1 MVSFRV
7 NNLSE
12 MGILVRVRR
21 YPIFLSLILTI
32 FIGQFTSASAGSFE
46 ALAEIDG
53 LTKSKLD
60 FNSALKVGGTA
71 KLRWEFSQ
79 QSGES
84 LKLLE
89 GLKVFD
95 KYSQRNYDLK
105 RVETAW
111 VTRTINIACYSSENS
126 SVGKTFSKIRV
137 NFLIPFSPITSNHIL
152 STWVIDENVT
162 DFEIPIHAKC
172 SDMRVFS
179 TMELNLQAIV
189 GLNGG
194 EVSKHIWLNAVTKDY
209 STFANVKGAPVTAKK
224 TASATSVKKTPAAAA
239 KKPNPAAKPSASTK
253 SNSKKASCSI
263 FNGEKIYATYGM
275 AEAPFGVTT
284 IKFENITDCRLDV
297 SIRGDFIGI
306 SNNQQMRCSVNG
318 MWSLDP
324 YSRIELAP
332 AGTVSGAIPFQSVFP
347 QLVNCFRTINAQKNF
362 TAIITGASES

>member
-1 MVSFRV
+1 MVPFRI

-12 MGILVRVRR
+12 MEILVRVRR
-21 YPIFLSLILTI
+21 YPIFLSLLLTI

-53 LTKSKLD
+53 LTKSKLVV
-60 FNSALKVGGTA
+60 NSGLKAGGTA
-71 KLRWEFSQ
+71 KLTWEFSQ

-95 KYSQRNYDLK
+95 RYSQRNYDLK

-111 VTRTINIACYSSENS
+111 VTRTISLSCNSSENN
-126 SVGKTFSKIRV
+126 SVGKTVSKIRV
-137 NFLIPFSPITSNHIL
+137 NFLNPFSPITSDDIL

-172 SDMRVFS
+172 SDLRVYS
-179 TMELNLQAIV
+179 SIDLNVQAIV

-194 EVSKHIWLNAVTKDY
+194 EVSRRLWLNAATKDD
-209 STFANVKGAPVTAKK
+209 SSLAKVKGAPVTTKK
-224 TASATSVKKTPAAAA
+224 TASAMTVKKTPAAAA
-239 KKPNPAAKPSASTK
+239 KKPNPAAKPSATTK

-347 QLVNCFRTINAQKNF
+347 QLANCFRTINAQKNF
-362 TAIITGASES
+362 TAVITGASEK